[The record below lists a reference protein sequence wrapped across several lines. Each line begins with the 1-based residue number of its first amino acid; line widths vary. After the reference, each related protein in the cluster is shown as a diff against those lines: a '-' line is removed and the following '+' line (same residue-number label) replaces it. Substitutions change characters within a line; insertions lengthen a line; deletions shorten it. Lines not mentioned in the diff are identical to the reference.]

1 VPALETFAQGTETFA
16 MISFHANRRF
26 LGAIFWLGAIFIVVH
41 YIVCFQDQAF
51 VPHWSLVL
59 MLPVYLGWL
68 YLGWMFFRDPPLI
81 TIAAGQFIVHRWP
94 RRPLCI
100 PLSNIRAVHIR
111 HLPSDGEGRPYFIEF
126 ALHSHTLE
134 TQTFMESW
142 LGRTWLRGLA
152 SSGVYS
158 PPQEPF
164 FLLQTPYLRATDA
177 ELVDAV
183 FSQPM
188 EAAT

>member
-1 VPALETFAQGTETFA
+1 
-16 MISFHANRRF
+16 
-26 LGAIFWLGAIFIVVH
+26 
-41 YIVCFQDQAF
+41 
-51 VPHWSLVL
+51 
-59 MLPVYLGWL
+59 MLPVYLCWL

-81 TIAAGQFIVHRWP
+81 TIAAGQFIFHRWP

-100 PLSNIRAVHIR
+100 PLSHIRAVHIR
-111 HLPSDGEGRPYFIEF
+111 DLPNGGDGTPYFIEF

-134 TQTFMESW
+134 TQTFMKSW
-142 LGRTWLRGLA
+142 LGRTWLRELTTN
-152 SSGVYS
+152 GVYS
-158 PPQEPF
+158 PPEEPF